1 MHATAI
7 SFANL
12 IVLTL
17 GYWLLE
23 VAIHQEGLTKLLDRF
38 GVKTPRLK
46 TALVIAP
53 LAVLCPFWLWTDVP
67 DFEPVRFV
75 AIFISAFLTWKATT
89 RDIDP
94 VFGDTKS
101 LERFILVASVIGSWW
116 SPACV
121 LISAFLLTTPF
132 ALWEHHSTLPMR
144 VLLAVSAFL
153 VTASSAWLF
162 PTALFSDSSILWFF
176 ILTIQISHYLIT
188 ALAKIWLGPKW
199 YSWALENRIHH
210 LAASAYSWGWGRFL
224 PWRQWSRLIGF
235 LKVTEKPMQISA
247 FVIELLSPLALLHPF
262 FGIGFCLAWSA
273 FHLGVFA
280 VSGLLF
286 WDWILTDLAI
296 AGALFMLPEA
306 TTAQVFSPFSVFI
319 SLIFMGLFPL
329 RHKLWK
335 PMPLGWW
342 DTPFTQRMHWIAV
355 GESGT
360 RYGIYN
366 NYMCP
371 NERLYGKV
379 HACFLAPVA
388 GMTYHLGEVWKHDLR
403 DALREAGP
411 DLDKLNEVRE
421 RHGVLPRS
429 PELELNHLN
438 YLRKFFH
445 AVNQGERK
453 RVLPRWLSWLKAPG
467 DQVFYWGELPAFA
480 GQEKVRQ
487 VLLHYREEYFDGHQ
501 LCRILDQSVVELD
514 IDSSAESLACQP
526 EPSPKQIDDL
536 LLGLANG
543 KIIDLPDFG
552 DGYVH
557 GNDGHSHAS
566 HSAIEQPHPQN
577 SSA

>member
-1 MHATAI
+1 MQATLT

-23 VAIHQEGLTKLLDRF
+23 LTIHQEALTKFLDWA
-38 GVKTPRLK
+38 GVQATRLK
-46 TALVIAP
+46 TLLIVAP
-53 LAVLCPFWLWTDVP
+53 LIVLSPVWTWANVP
-67 DFEPVRFV
+67 EFQTIRFA
-75 AIFISAFLTWKATT
+75 AIFVSAFLTWKATT
-89 RDIDP
+89 KDIDP
-94 VFGDTKS
+94 VFGDSQS
-101 LERFILVASVIGSWW
+101 LERFALFAAVIGIWW

-121 LISAFLLTTPF
+121 LIAAFLLTTPF

-144 VLLAVSAFL
+144 VLLAISAFL
-153 VTASSAWLF
+153 FTAWGASLF
-162 PTALFSDSSILWFF
+162 ATPILSDSSILWFF
-176 ILTIQISHYLIT
+176 VLTIQISHYLIT

-199 YSWALENRIHH
+199 YSWALDNRLHH
-210 LAASAYSWGWGRFL
+210 LAATSYSWGWGRFL
-224 PWRQWSRLIGF
+224 PWSTWSRGIRF
-235 LKVTEKPMQISA
+235 LRVAEKPMQIGA
-247 FVIELLSPLALLHPF
+247 FAIELLSPLALLHPLL
-262 FGIGFCLAWSA
+262 GIGFCLGWSA

-296 AGALFMLPEA
+296 AAALVMLPEA
-306 TTAQVFSPFSVFI
+306 VTAQIFSPFSVFI
-319 SLIFMGLFPL
+319 SLIFMALLPL

-342 DTPFTQRMHWIAV
+342 DTPFTQRMHWVAI

-366 NYMCP
+366 NFMCP

-403 DALREAGP
+403 DALRAAGP
-411 DLDKLNEVRE
+411 DLEKLNQVRE
-421 RHGVLPRS
+421 RYGVLPRS
-429 PELELNHLN
+429 PELETNHLN

-445 AVNQGERK
+445 AVNQGQRK
-453 RVLPRWLSWLKAPG
+453 RVLPSWLSWLKAPG
-467 DQVFYWGELPAFA
+467 DQVFYWGELPAFT

-487 VLLHYREEYFDGHQ
+487 VSLHYREEYFDGQ
-501 LCRILDQSVVELD
+501 RLCRILDECVVKLD
-514 IDSSAESLACQP
+514 IDSSAETLACQP

-543 KIIDLPDFG
+543 KIIDLPNFG

-557 GNDGHSHAS
+557 GNDGHPRVGNSTIEHA
-566 HSAIEQPHPQN
+566 QPQN
-577 SSA
+577 SSG